1 LKSLGL
7 LKAAGV
13 VTGIVTL
20 SVAWNGSKT
29 IQTAIDAINE
39 MDEKVMSA
47 DSNVKLLKA
56 DIKEKYGQLEIL
68 KLEIDE
74 LNYEIGLYGETESL
88 AKELEEKTKE
98 FENLKNEYDKLFEE
112 LGTYDYEDLI
122 KELELAEYDAERLR
136 EAMEGSSIENTKVNS
151 TSEIDTFINT
161 DYTPIKFTS
170 HRGTDG
176 KYHDDFRDNKAIIEM
191 TKNIITEYLESKD
204 IYGNYIEEIV
214 INNCFSAQMDIDI
227 YSHKEDTA
235 FITENELYNLITT
248 NLKESELE
256 ELFKDID
263 LPTSVGSKPIR
274 WNYIDSKGTEILAKY
289 KLK

>member
-29 IQTAIDAINE
+29 IQTAIDTINE

-47 DSNVKLLKA
+47 DSNVELLKA

-68 KLEIDE
+68 KLEIDD

-112 LGTYDYEDLI
+112 MGTYDYEDLI
-122 KELELAEYDAERLR
+122 EELELAEYDAERLR
-136 EAMEGSSIENTKVNS
+136 EAMEGSIIESTTVNS

-161 DYTPIKFTS
+161 DYTPINVIPSMRYTVQEKFV
-170 HRGTDG
+170 
-176 KYHDDFRDNKAIIEM
+176 KI
-191 TKNIITEYLESKD
+191 TKNVIIKYLESKG
-204 IYGNYIEEIV
+204 IYGEYISSVEISNTMTSWS
-214 INNCFSAQMDIDI
+214 INI
-227 YSHKEDTA
+227 YSHKKDTA

-248 NLKESELE
+248 NLKESELK
-256 ELFKDID
+256 ELFKDIGLSD
-263 LPTSVGSKPIR
+263 LVGNHDIYWYYYGTTSKR
-274 WNYIDSKGTEILAKY
+274 LAKY